1 MIIGII
7 IGFAF
12 GITLTTVMWSWMLI
26 KGGKRRAENEKLVEA
41 LLIRKAEG
49 IERIASI
56 LENNSSAS
64 NDHIGT

>member
-1 MIIGII
+1 MIIGIL

-12 GITLTTVMWSWMLI
+12 GITLTTAMWSLMLM
-26 KGGKRRAENEKLVEA
+26 KSGKRRAENDKLVEA

-56 LENNSSAS
+56 LENNS
-64 NDHIGT
+64 NDKRQPRRD